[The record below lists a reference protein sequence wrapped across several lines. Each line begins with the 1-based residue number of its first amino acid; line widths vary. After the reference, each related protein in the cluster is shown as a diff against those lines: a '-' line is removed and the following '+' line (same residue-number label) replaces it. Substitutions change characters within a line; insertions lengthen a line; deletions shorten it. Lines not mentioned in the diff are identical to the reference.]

1 MARSTRNS
9 NIPRSV
15 RNAARSQV
23 RDGEI
28 KLGHAPKPT
37 VKAQAQAANVP
48 LGQKQLTLQARQQAR
63 EVHVPNMGTRQVKW
77 LYQAGDLVKFRDYRG
92 QVIIG
97 TIIKV
102 DSYTASVMS
111 SAGVSQIPCGSLQL
125 QDRLEFEEISEEEAA
140 LAE

>member
-1 MARSTRNS
+1 MARSTRS

-28 KLGHAPKPT
+28 KLGHAPKPS

-63 EVHVPNMGTRQVKW
+63 EIHVPNTGTRQVKW

-92 QVIIG
+92 RVVIG

-125 QDRLEFEEISEEEAA
+125 QDRLEFEETPEEEAE

>member
-1 MARSTRNS
+1 M
-9 NIPRSV
+9 
-15 RNAARSQV
+15 
-23 RDGEI
+23 
-28 KLGHAPKPT
+28 
-37 VKAQAQAANVP
+37 
-48 LGQKQLTLQARQQAR
+48 
-63 EVHVPNMGTRQVKW
+63 KW

-92 QVIIG
+92 RVVIG

-125 QDRLEFEEISEEEAA
+125 QDRLEFEETHEEEAE